1 MHNPFWNNK
10 TLAWQKLNGA
20 TFEVDDELST
30 QHEEELI
37 IIVVLVPM
45 VFPLHYAQ
53 ANHRVIYLAKCLIVS
68 LVSYSVNQ

>member
-20 TFEVDDELST
+20 TVEVDDELST

-45 VFPLHYAQ
+45 VFPCITPRRTTESFTLQ
-53 ANHRVIYLAKCLIVS
+53 
-68 LVSYSVNQ
+68 SV